1 MVRSAAVLAFV
12 GLAAAIGIYVA
23 MQKTVI
29 KGEVMAGNL
38 LEQFRSKGVS
48 KIDCDERIPVGPDG
62 AKFTCKVQADDG
74 STANVEYTMDRA
86 GNLSGNVLDSTGPT
100 ERRPSGW

>member
-1 MVRSAAVLAFV
+1 MVRSVAVLAFI
-12 GLAAAIGIYVA
+12 GLAAAFGIYVA

-38 LEQFRSKGVS
+38 LEQFREKGVS
-48 KIDCDERIPVGPDG
+48 KIVCDERIPVGASG
-62 AKFTCKVQADDG
+62 AKFTCEVQGDDG
-74 STANVEYTMDRA
+74 STAHVEYTMDRA

-100 ERRPSGW
+100 QRRPSGW